1 MVKILEGAC
10 PPFFACLCVLKTF
23 DSNTYFILENKKIVK
38 YLFSCCFMGISRA
51 FVKP

>member
-23 DSNTYFILENKKIVK
+23 GSNTYFILENKKNSEILIFM
-38 YLFSCCFMGISRA
+38 LFYGDFESLC
-51 FVKP
+51 